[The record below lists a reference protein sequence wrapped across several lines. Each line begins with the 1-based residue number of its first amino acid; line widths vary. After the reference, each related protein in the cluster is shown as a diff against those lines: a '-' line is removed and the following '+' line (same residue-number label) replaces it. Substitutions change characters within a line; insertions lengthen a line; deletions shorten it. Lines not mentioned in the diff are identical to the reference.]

1 MLLLL
6 QESRAFH
13 AQRNRLMALTN
24 TLATHVEQH
33 RKATLNSAAAGGL
46 PAAAAAAVAPAPGS
60 SGSSGGG
67 DAVATVGVQSGIDCS
82 LVGCL
87 AKLREPDSG
96 QLFSHQ
102 ALQAELFLETVGQES
117 IPWTMAWTL

>member
-1 MLLLL
+1 
-6 QESRAFH
+6 
-13 AQRNRLMALTN
+13 MALTN

-33 RKATLNSAAAGGL
+33 RKAPLADSAAASGGL
-46 PAAAAAAVAPAPGS
+46 PAAAAAAAAPGSS

-67 DAVATVGVQSGIDCS
+67 DAVATVGVLQSGIDCS

-87 AKLREPDSG
+87 SKLREPESG
-96 QLFSHQ
+96 QLFSHE